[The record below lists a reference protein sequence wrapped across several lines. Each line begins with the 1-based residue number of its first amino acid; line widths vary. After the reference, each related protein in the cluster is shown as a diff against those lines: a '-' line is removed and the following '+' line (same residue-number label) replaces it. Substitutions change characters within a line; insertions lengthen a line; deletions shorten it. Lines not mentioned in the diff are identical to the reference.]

1 MTGGHPYGPPDD
13 PSLPPPLPP
22 QAYPPGPA
30 APYPPYP
37 GYPPYA
43 GYPPYRPPSTNG
55 TAIAALVSALAGLVF
70 CGLPSVA
77 GLILG
82 VIAMRQTKRT
92 GQDGYGL
99 ALAATIVGALATVV
113 MTLGVLLW
121 IGLMAS
127 SMTLV

>member
-1 MTGGHPYGPPDD
+1 MTGGHPYGPPDG

-99 ALAATIVGALATVV
+99 ALAATIVGALATIV

-121 IGLMAS
+121 IGLMAR

>member
-1 MTGGHPYGPPDD
+1 MTGGHPYGHPDD
-13 PSLPPPLPP
+13 PGLPPPLPP
-22 QAYPPGPA
+22 QGYPPA
-30 APYPPYP
+30 TWAPYLP
-37 GYPPYA
+37 YPPYA
-43 GYPPYRPPSTNG
+43 GFPPHRPPGTNG
-55 TAIAALVSALAGLVF
+55 MAIAALVSALAGLVF

-113 MTLGVLLW
+113 MVLGALLW
-121 IGLMAS
+121 IGLIAGS
-127 SMTLV
+127 VALH

>member
-1 MTGGHPYGPPDD
+1 MTGGHPDD
-13 PSLPPPLPP
+13 PGLPPPLPP

-37 GYPPYA
+37 PYPGYPPYA
-43 GYPPYRPPSTNG
+43 GYPPLRPPG
-55 TAIAALVSALAGLVF
+55 TSGIAIAALVSALAGLVF

-82 VIAMRQTKRT
+82 VIAMRQTRRT

-99 ALAATIVGALATVV
+99 ALAATIVGALATVIMV
-113 MTLGVLLW
+113 LGALLW
-121 IGLMAS
+121 IGLIAS
-127 SMTLV
+127 GMTLV